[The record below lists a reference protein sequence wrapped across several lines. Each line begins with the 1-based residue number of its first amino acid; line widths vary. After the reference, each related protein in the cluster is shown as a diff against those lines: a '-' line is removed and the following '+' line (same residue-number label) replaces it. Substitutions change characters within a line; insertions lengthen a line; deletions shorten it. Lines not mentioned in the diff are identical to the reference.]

1 LNNLFG
7 PVNVIV
13 QYNST
18 PGLVQQLELVAL
30 GGTITHQYSAIPAVS
45 VTLPGAGI
53 LGLLRD
59 PLVSFI
65 SLDRQVA
72 GTLDL
77 TTAASGANYAF
88 QAGYSGAGVGIA
100 ILDSGIYN
108 HPDVAGRVV
117 YRQSFVASTNL
128 DDSGHGTHLA
138 GIAAGD
144 SAASGGVY
152 RGVALARI
160 LSICAFWTPME
171 RPATAS

>member
-1 LNNLFG
+1 MRKRITLWFCLAISTSLSFGQGASKLASDLESLLNNLLG

-18 PGLVQQLELVAL
+18 PGLVQQWELVAL

-53 LGLLRD
+53 RGLLRD

-88 QAGYSGAGVGIA
+88 QAG
-100 ILDSGIYN
+100 
-108 HPDVAGRVV
+108 
-117 YRQSFVASTNL
+117 
-128 DDSGHGTHLA
+128 
-138 GIAAGD
+138 
-144 SAASGGVY
+144 
-152 RGVALARI
+152 
-160 LSICAFWTPME
+160 
-171 RPATAS
+171 